1 MLPLEHIWAHKPSP
15 RYRLVL
21 FVRLFLCALVLGVL
35 LATTVL
41 LVPHSWRM
49 LTMWIAVGIGTLLA
63 VIVVGYPFLSYHM
76 WSYEL
81 QDEQLVFVHGWLY
94 RYHCVV
100 PMARVQYVDTV
111 AGPIEQCVHVRTL
124 KVRTAARAWSIPSLE
139 PAVAEQLFNEIAVR
153 ARVADDG
160 GL

>member
-1 MLPLEHIWAHKPSP
+1 MLQLDQTLAHKPSP
-15 RYRLVL
+15 RYRVVL
-21 FVRLFLCALVLGVL
+21 FVRLFLCALILG
-35 LATTVL
+35 AL
-41 LVPHSWRM
+41 LVAIVLVLPHSWRT
-49 LTMWIAVGIGTLLA
+49 LATWIASALGVALLTIA
-63 VIVVGYPFLSYHM
+63 VGYPFLSYRM

-81 QDEQLVFVHGWLY
+81 QKEQLVFAHGWLY
-94 RYHCVV
+94 RYYCIV

-111 AGPIEQCVHVRTL
+111 AGPIEQALGLSTL

-139 PAVAEQLFNEIAVR
+139 PAVAEHLFDEIAVR